1 MFATVLLLLFIAAG
15 SAFVSFFVL
24 RARTEAAL
32 ARERAQL
39 AEVRA
44 EARTTDHLMTQRV
57 RATEQETRQK
67 ALDELMRDLRFEQ
80 CQYSGES
87 DAVGGDSE
95 IMLPIKRV
103 FFRNLCL
110 FSWVD
115 HDAVAADHETHRFGS
130 MIRYQPASG
139 VPAIVPREAEE
150 PAVSQYIERTATASA
165 SRVLF
170 AGAVEESHIDFD
182 KEGSQMFRL
191 KPLSERTSANAS
203 FEDKRVIPDPIESPI
218 PEPNGIES
226 NSNVS
231 QTVVSAAEELYY
243 KSTFKL
249 TTTAGEANNSSTE
262 TYKEGIQMYT
272 QTPARP
278 LEDQRLT
285 RQLTSTLT
293 SWNAKEAAQ
302 EAIPAA
308 LASVDE
314 IYHKSN
320 FKPTTTTA
328 EWHILKVADM
338 LNSDHL
344 RGLSAAAKHSALLM
358 ALEAAGVSVE
368 DVLQDAVQRQRVLN
382 EYEQAQQARLQQLE
396 AIKLRESERLTAEME
411 TIRSQ
416 YEARIAEVVNGL
428 EQERD
433 SVREW
438 QANKEIEQRRIAEAA
453 SCVSYASNE
462 NNVKYLVE
470 KNANAQRMRETA

>member
-1 MFATVLLLLFIAAG
+1 
-15 SAFVSFFVL
+15 
-24 RARTEAAL
+24 
-32 ARERAQL
+32 
-39 AEVRA
+39 
-44 EARTTDHLMTQRV
+44 
-57 RATEQETRQK
+57 
-67 ALDELMRDLRFEQ
+67 
-80 CQYSGES
+80 
-87 DAVGGDSE
+87 
-95 IMLPIKRV
+95 
-103 FFRNLCL
+103 
-110 FSWVD
+110 
-115 HDAVAADHETHRFGS
+115 
-130 MIRYQPASG
+130 
-139 VPAIVPREAEE
+139 
-150 PAVSQYIERTATASA
+150 
-165 SRVLF
+165 
-170 AGAVEESHIDFD
+170 
-182 KEGSQMFRL
+182 
-191 KPLSERTSANAS
+191 
-203 FEDKRVIPDPIESPI
+203 
-218 PEPNGIES
+218 
-226 NSNVS
+226 
-231 QTVVSAAEELYY
+231 VSAAEELYY

-249 TTTAGEANNSSTE
+249 TTTAGEANNTSTE

-293 SWNAKEAAQ
+293 SWNAKETAQ
-302 EAIPAA
+302 EAIPAS

-438 QANKEIEQRRIAEAA
+438 QANKEVEQRRIAEAA

-470 KNANAQRMRETA
+470 KNANAQRMRESA